1 MADIAVPIFFF
12 VKEECEDSRF
22 AWDIGSLPGGN
33 TPALSERQTGE
44 GQLKIRKGSEES
56 TQREETRD
64 CFSDSSVW
72 IAVNLHLSICVSSVA
87 YSPDFGFAQL
97 MDLN

>member
-1 MADIAVPIFFF
+1 M
-12 VKEECEDSRF
+12 KEECEDSRF